1 MMTSQTPATFYR
13 LEYTPPR
20 YLTEAIDLTF
30 QLNRDDTVV
39 TARSSFRRNP
49 ECPGGS
55 NTLFLDGQELELLA
69 ITLDSKPLAP
79 PEYTVTDF
87 GLVLHNIPDAFVLEI
102 TTLIFPDKN
111 TALEGLYRS
120 SGNYCTQCEAQGF
133 RKITYYQDRP
143 DVMTRFT
150 TRIEADREICP
161 VLLSNG
167 NLVEQGAMDGGR
179 HYALWRDPFPK
190 PCYLFALVAG
200 DLVCQEDTFLTGS
213 GRSILLQIYVQA
225 RNLHKCDHAMQSLK
239 KAMRWDEEVY
249 GLEYDLDRY
258 MIVAVDD
265 FNMGAMENKGLNV
278 FNSKYVL
285 TSPETATDQDYLGVE
300 GVIAHEYF
308 HNWTGNRVTCRDWFQ
323 LSLKEGLT
331 VFRDQEFSADM
342 NARAVQRIDDVRILR
357 TFQFKEDSGPMAH
370 PVRPDS
376 YEEINNFYTVTV
388 YNKGAEV
395 IRMMYNLLGSQGFRR
410 GMDLYFARHDG
421 QAVTCDDFAAA
432 MGDAA
437 GVDLEQ
443 FKRWYSQAGTP
454 VLRVA
459 GDWDEAKRCYTL
471 SITQSCAPTP
481 GQEVKK
487 PFHIPLRI
495 GLLDSQ
501 GRDMIAPDTLL
512 ELRREQQAFTFSGL
526 TGKPVLSFLRGFS
539 APVRVE
545 PFQGREE
552 LAFLMAH
559 DSDQFNRWDAANRL
573 GESIIF
579 ECVQTLQAGGSPAI
593 DPLFVEAL
601 RLNLSEINDGGKPSE
616 SSSHRALLAQILT
629 LPSENNLALN
639 MEVIDPDNLFLARR
653 FVRAELARQLASE
666 FRHCYAINQEEGS
679 TIAQIP
685 LAYTL
690 TPEAMGRRSL
700 KNTCLSCLMA
710 MDPLPSEHLELT
722 VQQYRRK
729 ANMTDVMAALGALVH
744 CPEEQARQE
753 ALADFY
759 RQWQHEPLVV
769 DKWLTLQATSSL
781 ENTLDTVRE
790 LLAHPA
796 FSLTNPNK
804 VRSLIGAFTTTNHVR
819 FHAATGAGYQF
830 LADQIIRL
838 DPINPHIAARLMSP
852 FTSWKRYDSLRQG
865 LMREQMERI
874 AGQNNLSAGVTELVR
889 KSLA

>member
-1 MMTSQTPATFYR
+1 MNRKTPSTFYR

-20 YLTEAIDLTF
+20 YLTDAIELTF

-49 ECPGGS
+49 ECPGKS
-55 NTLFLDGQELELLA
+55 NDLFLDGQELELAA
-69 ITLDSKPLAP
+69 ITLDSRPLSP
-79 PEYTVTDF
+79 SEYTVTDS
-87 GLVLHNIPDAFVLEI
+87 GLILHNVPDAFVLEI
-102 TTLIFPDKN
+102 TTRIFPDTN
-111 TALEGLYRS
+111 TALEGLYRT

-143 DVMTRFT
+143 DVMARFT
-150 TRIEADREICP
+150 TRIEVDRATCS

-167 NLVEQGAMDGGR
+167 NLVEQGDLDQGR

-200 DLVCQEDTFLTGS
+200 DLVCQEDSFTTGS

-225 RNLHKCDHAMQSLK
+225 RNLQKCDHAMQSLK
-239 KAMRWDEEVY
+239 KAMRWDEEVF

-258 MIVAVDD
+258 MVVAVDD

-278 FNSKYVL
+278 FNSKFVL

-342 NARAVQRIDDVRILR
+342 NARAVQRIDDVRVLR
-357 TFQFKEDSGPMAH
+357 TFQFKEDGGPMAH

-395 IRMMYNLLGSQGFRR
+395 IRMMHALLGPQGFRR
-410 GMDLYFARHDG
+410 GMNLYFARHDG
-421 QAVTCDDFAAA
+421 QAVTCDDFASA
-432 MGDAA
+432 MSDAT

-459 GDWDEAKRCYTL
+459 GGWDEAKRLYTL
-471 SITQSCAPTP
+471 TVTQSCAPTP
-481 GQEVKK
+481 GQEAKK
-487 PFHIPLRI
+487 PFHIPIRI
-495 GLLDSQ
+495 GLLDGQ
-501 GRDMIAPDTLL
+501 GRDIVAPDTLL
-512 ELRREQQAFTFSGL
+512 ELREEQQSFTFPGL
-526 TGKPVLSFLRGFS
+526 ADKPVLSFLRGFS
-539 APVRVE
+539 APVKVE

-559 DSDQFNRWDAANRL
+559 DSDLFNRWDAANRL

-579 ECVQTLQAGGSPAI
+579 ECVQTLQTGGSPVL
-593 DPLFVEAL
+593 DSLFVEAL
-601 RLNLSEINDGGKPSE
+601 RLNLSEINDGGKQSE
-616 SSSHRALLAQILT
+616 DSSRRALLAQVLT
-629 LPSENNLALN
+629 LPSENTLALN
-639 MEVIDPDNLFLARR
+639 MEVIDPDNLYLARR
-653 FVRAELARQLASE
+653 FVRAELARQLAPE
-666 FRHCYAINQEEGS
+666 FRQCYAINQDDDNRV
-679 TIAQIP
+679 AQSP
-685 LAYTL
+685 HAYAL

-700 KNTCLSCLMA
+700 KNVCLSCLMA
-710 MDPLPSEHLELT
+710 GEPLPPEHLDLA
-722 VQQYRRK
+722 VRQYDRK

-759 RQWQHEPLVV
+759 RQWRHEPLVV

-781 ENTLDTVRE
+781 DNTLETVRE

-804 VRSLIGAFTTTNHVR
+804 VRALIGAFGTGNHVR
-819 FHAATGAGYQF
+819 FHTATGAGYQF

-838 DPINPHIAARLMSP
+838 DPVNPQIAARLMSP
-852 FTSWKRYDSLRQG
+852 FTSWKRYDSQRQG

-874 AGQNNLSAGVTELVR
+874 AGQKNLSAGVTEVVR
-889 KSLA
+889 KSLG

>member
-1 MMTSQTPATFYR
+1 MTHKTPTTFYR

-30 QLNRDDTVV
+30 QLNHDDTIV

-49 ECPGGS
+49 QCPGGS
-55 NTLFLDGQELELLA
+55 NTLFLDGQELELSA
-69 ITLDSKPLAP
+69 ITLDSRPLAS

-87 GLVLHNIPDAFVLEI
+87 GLVIHNVPDVFVLEI
-102 TTLIFPDKN
+102 TTRIFPDRN

-120 SGNYCTQCEAQGF
+120 SGNYCTQCEAEGF
-133 RKITYYQDRP
+133 RKITFYQDRP
-143 DVMTRFT
+143 DVMARFT
-150 TRIEADREICP
+150 TRIEADRQSCP

-167 NLVEQGAMDGGR
+167 NLVAQGELDNGR

-200 DLVCQEDTFLTGS
+200 DLVCQEDTFVTAS
-213 GRSILLQIYVQA
+213 GRSILLQIHVQA
-225 RNLHKCDHAMQSLK
+225 RNLRKCDHAMQSLK
-239 KAMRWDEEVY
+239 KAMRWDEEVF

-342 NARAVQRIDDVRILR
+342 NARAVQRIDDVLVLR
-357 TFQFKEDSGPMAH
+357 TFQFKEDGGPMVH

-395 IRMMYNLLGSQGFRR
+395 IRMMHALLGSQGFRR

-421 QAVTCDDFAAA
+421 QAVTCDDFVAA
-432 MGDAA
+432 MGDAT

-443 FKRWYSQAGTP
+443 FQRWYSQAGTP
-454 VLRVA
+454 VLRVTE
-459 GDWDEAKRCYTL
+459 DWDEAKKLYTL
-471 SITQSCAPTP
+471 SVTQSCAPTP
-481 GQEVKK
+481 GQEAKK
-487 PFHIPLRI
+487 PFHIPMRI
-495 GLLDSQ
+495 GLLDSR

-512 ELRREQQAFTFSGL
+512 ELRQEQQEFTFSGL
-526 TGKPVLSFLRGFS
+526 AGKPVLSFLRDFS

-545 PFQGREE
+545 PFQGRQE

-559 DSDQFNRWDAANRL
+559 DSDLFNRWDGANRF
-573 GESIIF
+573 GESIVF
-579 ECVQTLQAGGSPAI
+579 ECVQTLQAEGLPAI

-601 RLNLSEINDGGKPSE
+601 RLNLSEINDGATLPD
-616 SSSHRALLAQILT
+616 SSSRRALLARILT
-629 LPSENNLALN
+629 LPSENTLALN

-666 FRHCYAINQEEGS
+666 LQQCYALNQEENA
-679 TIAQIP
+679 TIASQPP
-685 LAYTL
+685 LAYDL

-700 KNTCLSCLMA
+700 KNACLSYLMA
-710 MDPLPSEHLELT
+710 MEPLPADHLDLA

-744 CPEEQARQE
+744 CPAEEARQE

-759 RQWQHEPLVV
+759 GQWQHEPLVV

-804 VRSLIGAFTTTNHVR
+804 VRALIGAFGTGNHVR
-819 FHAATGAGYQF
+819 FHVASGAGYQF

-838 DPINPHIAARLMSP
+838 DPVNPQIAARLMSP